1 LVCLQ
6 CHVYLVVPSPRAL
19 VQIPELMSLEANL
32 GPQLRLA
39 RTERGISV
47 REVARRIGVSPSL
60 VSQIET
66 GKTQPSVGT
75 LYALL
80 TELDLSF
87 DTLVNGGPV
96 TERGPAEAPPERGLR
111 HLPSPVVLR
120 EDRTVLHLEGGVVWE
135 RLNTLLPDVV
145 DFLYTTY
152 PPGACSSATR
162 KHMRHMGIEFGYV
175 LEGALTITIQDE
187 RHVVEAGDAISFDSS
202 VPHLLA
208 NEGSTVAHG
217 LWCVLGRALLHSDLL
232 DAGPNGLAELFGAHP
247 EPHDKVVGGGG
258 GQGASVARA
267 LRAPNRRADVT
278 GYGDRESG
286 DSGAAASDGLP
297 TRRPARPR

>member
-1 LVCLQ
+1 
-6 CHVYLVVPSPRAL
+6 
-19 VQIPELMSLEANL
+19 MTLEANL
-32 GPQLRLA
+32 GPQLRAA
-39 RTERGISV
+39 RTERGMSV

-96 TERGPAEAPPERGLR
+96 SVPQPAAATARSSAR
-111 HLPSPVVLR
+111 RSPSPVVLR
-120 EDRTVLHLEGGVVWE
+120 KDRTALHLEGGVVWE

-152 PPGACSSATR
+152 PPGARSSASGSY
-162 KHMRHMGIEFGYV
+162 MRHMGVEFGYV
-175 LEGALTITIQDE
+175 LVGALTITIQDQ
-187 RHVVEAGDAISFDSS
+187 RYVVEAGDAISFDSS

-208 NEGSTVAHG
+208 NEGKTVAHG
-217 LWCVLGRALLHSDLL
+217 LWCVLGRALLHSDLSG
-232 DAGPNGLAELFGAHP
+232 AEPNNLAVLFGARSRPYSADEHQ
-247 EPHDKVVGGGG
+247 
-258 GQGASVARA
+258 GQGAEDVDAVAGQASTRANGSVAPPKA
-267 LRAPNRRADVT
+267 
-278 GYGDRESG
+278 G
-286 DSGAAASDGLP
+286 GAATGA
-297 TRRPARPR
+297 TQRRRPRSR

>member
-1 LVCLQ
+1 MLRES
-6 CHVYLVVPSPRAL
+6 YLTCRVMVARPNAD
-19 VQIPELMSLEANL
+19 PETMSFEANL
-32 GPQLRLA
+32 GPQLRAA

-80 TELDLSF
+80 TELDLPF
-87 DTLVNGGPV
+87 DTLVRGRAE
-96 TERGPAEAPPERGLR
+96 TERGPVESTPKQGVRR
-111 HLPSPVVLR
+111 IPSPVVLR

-152 PPGACSSATR
+152 PPGACSSATG

-175 LEGALTITIQDE
+175 LEGAITITIQDE
-187 RHVVEAGDAISFDSS
+187 RYVVEAGDAISFDSS

-217 LWCVLGRALLHSDLL
+217 LWCVLGRALLHSDLVR
-232 DAGPNGLAELFGAHP
+232 AEPNGLAELFGARR
-247 EPHDKVVGGGG
+247 EPYTRSIGDD
-258 GQGASVARA
+258 ASAGSVAVARA
-267 LRAPNRRADVT
+267 VRVPNRRTVI
-278 GYGDRESG
+278 
-286 DSGAAASDGLP
+286 
-297 TRRPARPR
+297 

>member
-1 LVCLQ
+1 
-6 CHVYLVVPSPRAL
+6 
-19 VQIPELMSLEANL
+19 MSLEANL
-32 GPQLRLA
+32 GPQLRAA

-96 TERGPAEAPPERGLR
+96 TNRRHADLPLEQGLG
-111 HLPSPVVLR
+111 HVPSPVVLR
-120 EDRTVLHLEGGVVWE
+120 ENRTVLHLEGGVVWE
-135 RLNTLLPDVV
+135 RLNALLPDVV

-152 PPGACSSATR
+152 PPGACSSPTR

-175 LEGALTITIQDE
+175 LEGALTITIQDK
-187 RHVVEAGDAISFDSS
+187 RYVVEAGDAISFDSS
-202 VPHLLA
+202 IPHLLA
-208 NEGSTVAHG
+208 NEGSTVVYG
-217 LWCVLGRALLHSDLL
+217 LWCVFGRTRMPDFHSM
-232 DAGPNGLAELFGAHP
+232 
-247 EPHDKVVGGGG
+247 
-258 GQGASVARA
+258 
-267 LRAPNRRADVT
+267 
-278 GYGDRESG
+278 
-286 DSGAAASDGLP
+286 
-297 TRRPARPR
+297 